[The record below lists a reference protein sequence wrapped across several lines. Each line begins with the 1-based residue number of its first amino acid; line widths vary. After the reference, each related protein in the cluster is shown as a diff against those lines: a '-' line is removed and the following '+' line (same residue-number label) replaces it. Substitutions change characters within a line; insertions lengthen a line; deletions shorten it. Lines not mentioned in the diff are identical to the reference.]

1 MKIKI
6 FSTIALMAMFFG
18 IGCATTSTTYVRKP
32 VSAAALSTV
41 REMTDA
47 EAFATVRS
55 PLEQCGQEI
64 ARQTE
69 GQYGGSAQFALD
81 KLNCEGFIG
90 SITVSK
96 FQGMNLT
103 ASLPMSTRFA
113 DVTELVLKQTGNGKT
128 VAVVL
133 AKEGKE
139 LWELPVAGT
148 IEGERLI
155 SALSHLCPNLKR

>member
-1 MKIKI
+1 MV
-6 FSTIALMAMFFG
+6 MFLG
-18 IGCATTSTTYVRKP
+18 AGCATTSSTNVRKP
-32 VSAAALSTV
+32 VDAAALSGV

-47 EAFATVRS
+47 EAFATVRP

-69 GQYGGSAQFALD
+69 RQYGGSAQFALD
-81 KLNCEGFIG
+81 KLNREGFTGI
-90 SITVSK
+90 ITVSK
-96 FQGMNLT
+96 FQGVTLT
-103 ASLPMSTRFA
+103 ASMQMGARFA

-128 VAVVL
+128 VAVIL

-139 LWELPVAGT
+139 LWDLPVAGT